1 MTTINGQLAA
11 INVKK
16 PARSANVHVKTPRS
30 ANVHA
35 KEVVRSSEE
44 ERNPTPNPTPNPTMM
59 KRCTICREMKPLSA
73 FNLDSHRPDGHMLA
87 CRRCQQLRRRKAS
100 PLSKQLARFTTDDLE
115 QEILR
120 RRSLPEDE
128 VV

>member
-1 MTTINGQLAA
+1 MALVA
-11 INVKK
+11 INVKRT
-16 PARSANVHVKTPRS
+16 ARSANTHVNAPRS
-30 ANVHA
+30 AN
-35 KEVVRSSEE
+35 E
-44 ERNPTPNPTPNPTMM
+44 ERNHPSNPTMM

-73 FNLDSHRPDGHMLA
+73 FNLDSHRPDGHMLV

-120 RRSLPEDE
+120 RRFLPEDDFNPR
-128 VV
+128 

>member
-1 MTTINGQLAA
+1 MALVA
-11 INVKK
+11 INVK
-16 PARSANVHVKTPRS
+16 NPRGAPMS
-30 ANVHA
+30 T
-35 KEVVRSSEE
+35 KEAVGRSSEE
-44 ERNPTPNPTPNPTMM
+44 EHNLTPNPTPNPTMM

-73 FNLDSHRPDGHMLA
+73 FNLDAHRPDGHMLV

-120 RRSLPEDE
+120 RRFQPEEEDNAQ
-128 VV
+128 

>member
-35 KEVVRSSEE
+35 KEVGRSSEE
-44 ERNPTPNPTPNPTMM
+44 ERNPTLM

-73 FNLDSHRPDGHMLA
+73 FNLDSHRPDGHMFA

-128 VV
+128 DEVV

>member
-16 PARSANVHVKTPRS
+16 PARSANVH
-30 ANVHA
+30 A

-44 ERNPTPNPTPNPTMM
+44 ERNPTPNPTMM

-73 FNLDSHRPDGHMLA
+73 FNLDSHRPDGHMFA

-128 VV
+128 DEVV